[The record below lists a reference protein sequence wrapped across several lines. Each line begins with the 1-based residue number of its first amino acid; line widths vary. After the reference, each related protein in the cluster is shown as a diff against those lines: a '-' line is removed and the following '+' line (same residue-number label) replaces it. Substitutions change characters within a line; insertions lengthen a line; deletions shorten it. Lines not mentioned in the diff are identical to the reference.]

1 MWYLTVRPM
10 SSTSISPGASK
21 AYLPPQRWGGGGGGG
36 IDIDIF
42 GKIIGCTSKYDIT
55 QMKGGYLWL

>member
-21 AYLPPQRWGGGGGGG
+21 TYLSPPMEVGGRRGRGG

-42 GKIIGCTSKYDIT
+42 GKVIGCTLNIISHT
-55 QMKGGYLWL
+55 